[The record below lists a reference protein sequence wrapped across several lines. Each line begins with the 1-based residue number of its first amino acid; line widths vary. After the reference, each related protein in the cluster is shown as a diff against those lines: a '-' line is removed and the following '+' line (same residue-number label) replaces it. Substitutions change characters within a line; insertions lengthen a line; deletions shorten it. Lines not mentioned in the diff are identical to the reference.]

1 MLSIQTP
8 RDLLAA
14 MQKLQ
19 SEVLADADELFA
31 GWQSVVTR
39 VGFEASAQNLASY
52 LALRRHDLP
61 PLQLALMRWGL
72 SSLGRSESR
81 VRVTL
86 DAVIATL
93 GAICGLDANTLPL
106 YPAEHAVFKGAEALE
121 REARFMFGNV
131 DSKRRTRILVTLPS
145 EAAEDLVWMHAL
157 VQARV
162 DCVRINCAHDDAEA
176 WSKMIRNLRLAEREL
191 ESREPIRVLMDL
203 GGPKVRTMRPLEGGE
218 ERYLVGDKLLL
229 TTASNLKHASKHQRK
244 HHGGRGLPVVGCTL
258 HEPLERL
265 QVGESVYIDD
275 GQIGARA
282 LERVADGV
290 VIEIVRAPAKGRKIR
305 PDKGLNF
312 PDTDFHVASLT
323 EKDRADLGFVAANAD
338 MVGYSFVQTP
348 ADIAA
353 LLSEFAKC
361 VPEDRKWPALVLK
374 IETKRAVRNLPEL
387 IVHAAGKLPTAVMI
401 ARGDLAIEIGFERIA
416 EMQEEILWLCEAANV
431 PVIWATQVLEE
442 LAKEGVPTR
451 AEVTDAAM
459 ANRAECVMLNKGPH
473 IMDAVRM
480 LDGVLTRMDAH
491 QHKKTPQL
499 RVLNSWQTAF
509 SS

>member
-8 RDLLAA
+8 RELLAA
-14 MQKLQ
+14 MQELQ
-19 SEVLADADELFA
+19 REVLADADELFE
-31 GWQSVVTR
+31 GWKSVVTR
-39 VGFEASAQNLASY
+39 AGFEASAHNLASY

-93 GAICGLDANTLPL
+93 AAISGLDANTLPH
-106 YPAEHAVFKGAEALE
+106 YPAEEAVFKGTETLE
-121 REARFMFGNV
+121 READSMFGSV
-131 DSKRRTRILVTLPS
+131 ASKRRTRILVTLPS
-145 EAAEDLVWMHAL
+145 EAADDLAWMRAL
-157 VQARV
+157 VQAGV
-162 DCVRINCAHDDAEA
+162 DCVRINCAHDDAQA
-176 WSKMIRNLRLAEREL
+176 WSGMLRNLKLAEREL

-203 GGPKVRTMRPLEGGE
+203 GGPKVRTTRPPKVEQESYHVGE
-218 ERYLVGDKLLL
+218 KLLL
-229 TTASNLKHASKHQRK
+229 TSASNLEHASKHQRK
-244 HHGGRGLPVVGCTL
+244 HHGGGLPVVGCTL
-258 HEPLERL
+258 HEPLEQL

-305 PDKGLNF
+305 SDKGLNF
-312 PDTDFHVASLT
+312 PDTDFQVASLT
-323 EKDRADLGFVAANAD
+323 EKDRADLEFVARNAD

-353 LLSEFAKC
+353 LLGELAKC
-361 VPEDRKWPALVLK
+361 VPADRKWPALVLK

-387 IVHAAGKLPTAVMI
+387 IVHAAGKCPTAVMI

-416 EMQEEILWLCEAANV
+416 EMQEEILWLCEAASV

-442 LAKEGVPTR
+442 LAKDGVPTR

-473 IMDAVRM
+473 IMDAIRM

-499 RVLNSWQTAF
+499 RVLHSWQAAF
-509 SS
+509 ST